1 MKKSIDELLFKKYY
15 PRLCHFAWKLVGD
28 KLVAEDI
35 VQDAFCAYFDQKDEL
50 CSEELAIKNF
60 LYTSVRFA
68 CYNLYRK
75 EKVEERYWL
84 LNPIIEGED
93 SRVEHDIIFSEVIAD
108 VYRVVAEMPSSCQHI
123 FRLGYLD
130 GLSNLEIAKELQ
142 ISVNTVKTQKQR
154 GMKTL
159 LAKLNPEFLALF
171 ILFLKG

>member
-1 MKKSIDELLFKKYY
+1 MKKSTDELLFKKYY
-15 PRLCHFAWKLVGD
+15 ARLCHFAWKLVGD
-28 KLVAEDI
+28 KLVAEDV
-35 VQDAFCAYFDQKDEL
+35 VQDAFCSYFDQKDRISDDE
-50 CSEELAIKNF
+50 SAIKNF
-60 LYTSVRFA
+60 LYSAVRFA

-84 LNPIIEGED
+84 LNPIVEGEE
-93 SRVEHDIIFSEVIAD
+93 SKVEHEIIFSEVIAD
-108 VYRVVAEMPSSCQHI
+108 VHRVVAEMPNSCQHV
-123 FRLGYLD
+123 FRLGYLE

-171 ILFLKG
+171 ILFLRG